1 MLTNILLL
9 LIEAAFG
16 FLTILLLARFFMQWA
31 RVSFRNQVG
40 HFVVVATDW
49 LVRPV
54 RRVVPGMFGL
64 DMASL
69 LPAWLAQSVLVFLEL
84 ALQGAPFSGPLGATL
99 GLLGLGLLGLMKL
112 SVYLLMAVVL
122 VSAVLSWVNPY
133 APAAPI
139 FFALADPFLRPIRR
153 VVPTVAN
160 VDLSPLVL
168 LLLLQVVLLVLASF
182 GGGLYPL
189 VLAR

>member
-1 MLTNILLL
+1 
-9 LIEAAFG
+9 
-16 FLTILLLARFFMQWA
+16 
-31 RVSFRNQVG
+31 
-40 HFVVVATDW
+40 
-49 LVRPV
+49 
-54 RRVVPGMFGL
+54 
-64 DMASL
+64 
-69 LPAWLAQSVLVFLEL
+69 
-84 ALQGAPFSGPLGATL
+84 
-99 GLLGLGLLGLMKL
+99 
-112 SVYLLMAVVL
+112 
-122 VSAVLSWVNPY
+122 VLSWVNPY

-189 VLAR
+189 VLER